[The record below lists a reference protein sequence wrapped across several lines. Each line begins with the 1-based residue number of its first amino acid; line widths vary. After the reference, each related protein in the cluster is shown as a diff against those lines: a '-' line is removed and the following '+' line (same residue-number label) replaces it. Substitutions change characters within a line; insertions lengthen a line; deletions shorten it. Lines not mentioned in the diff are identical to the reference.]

1 MTFLKWSFLS
11 FLLLIL
17 QTRSDDFDCT
27 RPPKL
32 GQNVLL
38 IQLVNPPALHLSK
51 QFISLSLNN
60 ITNYTIIVT
69 VIVTTV
75 ADEFHSVCVR
85 QPCGTLFPPLKIP
98 TAYYSHFTIKAT
110 EADFSC
116 RVSGHR
122 HQILMHVFMLIC
134 IYVCVHICLYTCEHT
149 YLYVSL
155 SIHAYICMCVDVI
168 CIWFLTSH
176 LLFVFLMHVFMFP
189 PLFTLEQWP
198 KLVSFRTSWEHLLQ
212 L

>member
-1 MTFLKWSFLS
+1 MIISVVSTAYSPNTFRWFWLYPSSKAWL
-11 FLLLIL
+11 
-17 QTRSDDFDCT
+17 
-27 RPPKL
+27 
-32 GQNVLL
+32 NVLL

-110 EADFSC
+110 EADFRLSC
-116 RVSGHR
+116 FWSQTSNTHARVYVDMRMCVCTYMS
-122 HQILMHVFMLIC
+122 
-134 IYVCVHICLYTCEHT
+134 IYTWTHLSLCLSLYTCL
-149 YLYVSL
+149 YLYVCRCNMYLILDFASL
-155 SIHAYICMCVDVI
+155 VCLPNARFYVPATFYFGAV
-168 CIWFLTSH
+168 T
-176 LLFVFLMHVFMFP
+176 
-189 PLFTLEQWP
+189 
-198 KLVSFRTSWEHLLQ
+198 
-212 L
+212 

>member
-1 MTFLKWSFLS
+1 MIISVVSTAYSPNTFRWFWLYPSSKAWL
-11 FLLLIL
+11 
-17 QTRSDDFDCT
+17 
-27 RPPKL
+27 
-32 GQNVLL
+32 NVLL

-110 EADFSC
+110 EADFRLSC
-116 RVSGHR
+116 FWSQTSNTHARV
-122 HQILMHVFMLIC
+122 
-134 IYVCVHICLYTCEHT
+134 YVDMHICVCTYMSVYMWTHVSLCLSLYTCL
-149 YLYVSL
+149 YLYVCRCNMYLILDFASL
-155 SIHAYICMCVDVI
+155 VCLPNARFYVPATFYFGAV
-168 CIWFLTSH
+168 T
-176 LLFVFLMHVFMFP
+176 
-189 PLFTLEQWP
+189 
-198 KLVSFRTSWEHLLQ
+198 
-212 L
+212 